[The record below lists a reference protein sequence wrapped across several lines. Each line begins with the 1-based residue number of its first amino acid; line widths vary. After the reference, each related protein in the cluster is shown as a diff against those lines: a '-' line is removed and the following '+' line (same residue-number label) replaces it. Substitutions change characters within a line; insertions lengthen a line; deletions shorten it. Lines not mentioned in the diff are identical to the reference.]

1 MDQTSASQIPMP
13 LVWVL
18 VALVAIVFIVAWWVR
33 FKTRPMPGEHV
44 FRASRISRGNRIFPA
59 QVAISASSITM
70 LHPQWI
76 GKLEESIH
84 IAHVSSIKID
94 TNIVFSDVLIETTG
108 GHHPI
113 VCHGHTKS
121 DAVAM
126 KKLIERFQTD
136 YYQREKA

>member
-1 MDQTSASQIPMP
+1 MDRIPPSTIPMP

-18 VALVAIVFIVAWWVR
+18 VALVAIAAAVLFWISL
-33 FKTRPMPGEHV
+33 KTRRLEGENV
-44 FRASRISRGNRIFPA
+44 FRASRISRGNHIFPT
-59 QVAISASSITM
+59 QVVISPSSITM
-70 LHPQWI
+70 FHPQWI

-108 GHHPI
+108 GHNPI
-113 VCHGHTKS
+113 VCHGHTKG
-121 DAVAM
+121 DAMRM

-136 YYQREKA
+136 YYKQEKA